1 MTNFIKAKLA
11 RLKLSLAK
19 KIYREGMSILASI
32 DFSRYNINLIG
43 IEDNYPQDAGI
54 YEFLTVRGFREIIQL
69 GCDRFFEKI

>member
-1 MTNFIKAKLA
+1 MN
-11 RLKLSLAK
+11 
-19 KIYREGMSILASI
+19 ILASI